1 MDTYQYDLVKAL
13 SFNRPSAS
21 AEEKRAAE
29 ILMDEIKSAGGEGV
43 FEPFTVGNAEIHRA
57 AMTVTAPYR
66 QEIDILPYKRSG
78 VFPAGGR
85 ELELIY
91 VEKAKPEDLIGLDDL
106 SGKAVMINELKIE
119 AYKRLCERNV
129 SAVLVI
135 TGKHY
140 EKLLNGDYYIKP
152 LRDAFRNFGIIPV
165 YMIGAADA
173 TDLLR
178 NGAETVLLEMEQ
190 TEFDS
195 PSQNVVARISGT
207 ENTKETVV
215 LTAHYDSVPVGT
227 GSWDNATGAANLMYV
242 YRHFLRHQP
251 RRNMTFIWCGSEEIG
266 LQGSKAFIA
275 AHKEETESIK
285 FCFNFDMCGTIL
297 GPNLIFT
304 TGGENLKT
312 FVEQFIRCEGYSAD
326 IKATVHSSDSAPF
339 ADIGI
344 PAIGLSR
351 GTNTA
356 SIHNSHDVMFP
367 IGAKQLNDNG
377 DFAVKMIDRVVNSV
391 LLPVPTGMPDDV
403 KKELDKYFHR
413 DVK

>member
-1 MDTYQYDLVKAL
+1 MDNYQYELVKTL

-29 ILMDEIKSAGGEGV
+29 ILMAEIKSAGGDGM
-43 FEPFTVGNAEIHRA
+43 FEPFTVGDAVIHKA
-57 AMTVTAPYR
+57 SMTVTAPYR
-66 QEIDILPYKRSG
+66 LEIDILPYKRCG

-91 VEKAKPEDLIGLDDL
+91 VEKAKPEDLTGLDDL
-106 SGKAVMINELKIE
+106 TGKAVMVNELKIE
-119 AYKRLCERNV
+119 AYKRLCEKNA

-135 TGKHY
+135 TGKYH
-140 EKLLNGDYYIKP
+140 EKLLGGDYYIKP
-152 LRDAFRNFGIIPV
+152 LRDAFRKYGILPV
-165 YMIGAADA
+165 CMIGAGDA

-178 NGAETVLLEMEQ
+178 NGAKSVLLEMEQ
-190 TEFDS
+190 TECES
-195 PSQNVVARISGT
+195 ESQNVVARIPGT
-207 ENTKETVV
+207 VNTEETVV

-227 GSWDNATGAANLMYV
+227 GSWDNATGAATLMYV
-242 YRHFLRHQP
+242 YRYFLEHRP

-275 AHKEETESIK
+275 AHEEEIASIK

-304 TGGENLKT
+304 TGGEDLKT
-312 FVEQFIRCEGYSAD
+312 FVEQFIRSEGYSAD

-339 ADIGI
+339 ADKGV

-351 GTNTA
+351 GTTTA
-356 SIHNSHDVMFP
+356 AIHTSKDVMFP
-367 IGAKQLNDNG
+367 IGA
-377 DFAVKMIDRVVNSV
+377 
-391 LLPVPTGMPDDV
+391 
-403 KKELDKYFHR
+403 
-413 DVK
+413 